1 MAVSSFSVVDERD
14 DYPSEPPPSTRVL
27 RVRGIEGKFGIFAF
41 DNELT
46 PDRYDTR
53 EAAVAAARELTGG
66 RGALIL
72 VEGED
77 GLEAEAVPPSSA
89 R

>member
-1 MAVSSFSVVDERD
+1 VAE
-14 DYPSEPPPSTRVL
+14 
-27 RVRGIEGKFGIFAF
+27 KFGIFGG
-41 DNELT
+41 DTELT
-46 PDRYDTR
+46 DERYATR
-53 EAAVAAARELTGG
+53 EEAVAAARELSGA

-77 GLEAEAVPPSSA
+77 GLEAEAVPPSSSN

>member
-1 MAVSSFSVVDERD
+1 MSNERPD
-14 DYPSEPPPSTRVL
+14 DHPSEPPPSTRVL
-27 RVRGIEGKFGIFAF
+27 RVRAIEGKFGIFAF
-41 DNELT
+41 DT
-46 PDRYDTR
+46 PLGPERYDTR
-53 EAAVAAARELTGG
+53 EAAVAAARELSEG

-77 GLEAEAVPPSSA
+77 GLEAEAVPPSSSSG